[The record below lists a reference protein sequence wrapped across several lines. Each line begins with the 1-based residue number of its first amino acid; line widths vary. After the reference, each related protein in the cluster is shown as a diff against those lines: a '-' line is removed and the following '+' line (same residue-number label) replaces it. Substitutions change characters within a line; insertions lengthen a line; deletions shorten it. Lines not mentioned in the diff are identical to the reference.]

1 MKIIFLKYK
10 IIFNIKISKQS
21 KNTKRIIFKQKNK
34 KKNIKHGFNW
44 KNKQQLNN

>member
-34 KKNIKHGFNW
+34 KKHKTRFQLE
-44 KNKQQLNN
+44 KQTAT